1 MIGRDLLEMIWR
13 GAVTPARGAD
23 CGRLARMF
31 RALVPVQ
38 AVLLSAECGIDRVAV
53 LKEEIELMPLLPLGD
68 VIVEELSTD
77 VPYGALVI
85 LREAPAQRL
94 EASDADLS
102 YDLGL
107 IVGETLLAVLRSGL
121 FPMARETDALYC
133 MAASF
138 DRLVEA
144 SGFRHLGVVPERFR
158 EGLAGVL
165 GAYWSGVRDCRAE
178 VSGLFDRSDFLHRP
192 ELARYLKQLDGNF
205 QGRARG
211 TVPAALMHFPGG
223 VRSFDDWLAAVEMA
237 VTPVIGVA
245 QPATGTGLRKAV

>member
-85 LREAPAQRL
+85 LREAPAQGL

-107 IVGETLLAVLRSGL
+107 IVGETLLAALRGGL
-121 FPMARETDALYC
+121 FPMERETDALYC
-133 MAASF
+133 MAVSF

-165 GAYWSGVRDCRAE
+165 GAYWAGVRDCRAE

-192 ELARYLKQLDGNF
+192 ELTSYLKQLDGNF
-205 QGRARG
+205 HGRPRG
-211 TVPAALMHFPGG
+211 AVPAALMHFPGG
-223 VRSFDDWLAAVEMA
+223 VRSFDDWLAAVDMA
-237 VTPVIGVA
+237 VTPVIRA
-245 QPATGTGLRKAV
+245 QRSATGPGLRRAV